1 MLNLVQRDANLVG
14 ILAAPIGQ
22 NYSDKE
28 IKSKEM
34 EPAFPWRISLCNT
47 STSIESPAVDYTKN
61 WFLKYFS
68 KYKKISIEG

>member
-1 MLNLVQRDANLVG
+1 M
-14 ILAAPIGQ
+14 AAPIGQ

-61 WFLKYFS
+61 WF
-68 KYKKISIEG
+68 